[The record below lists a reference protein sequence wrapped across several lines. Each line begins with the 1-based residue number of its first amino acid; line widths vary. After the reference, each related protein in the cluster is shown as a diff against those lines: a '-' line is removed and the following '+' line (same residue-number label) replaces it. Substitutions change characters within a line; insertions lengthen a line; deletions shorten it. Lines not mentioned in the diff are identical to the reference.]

1 IYVIAVQFV
10 KIFQQFAT
18 SINNVTFPGFSM
30 LVVEGASNERLLQQM
45 VRISRIQLIVL
56 SFILSGFVIFGE
68 NFIVIWAGQDFRPAY
83 LMTVILMFT
92 ITFQLSQLP
101 AVSIIQAH
109 NRQTFRFM
117 ALAITLVLAMISA
130 VILAPKYSGYG
141 VSLSIAAF
149 SFIGYTLIMNVY

>member
-1 IYVIAVQFV
+1 ILGAINGTVAVAIYVIAVQFV

-68 NFIVIWAGQDFRPAY
+68 NF
-83 LMTVILMFT
+83 
-92 ITFQLSQLP
+92 
-101 AVSIIQAH
+101 
-109 NRQTFRFM
+109 
-117 ALAITLVLAMISA
+117 
-130 VILAPKYSGYG
+130 
-141 VSLSIAAF
+141 
-149 SFIGYTLIMNVY
+149 